1 MINPYAR
8 SQGGA
13 RLMDLVSYS
22 FVLLRRGPRVGD
34 YPDAE
39 LERLQAGHLGH
50 LNEMRAAGHMLVAG
64 PFDDQ
69 TDETLRGLCVYA
81 TDLETTQAL
90 ADRDPSVRAGVLIA
104 EVMTWWTLRGAV
116 TFHPEVSSR

>member
-1 MINPYAR
+1 
-8 SQGGA
+8 
-13 RLMDLVSYS
+13 MDLVSYS
-22 FVLLRRGPRVGD
+22 FVLLRRGPRAGD

-39 LERLQAGHLGH
+39 LERLQTGHLGH

-104 EVMTWWTLRGAV
+104 EVMTWWTRRGAV
-116 TFHPEVSSR
+116 TFHPEVSSG